1 MRLPQAAS
9 RTLVLGLLVAVAAL
23 LFFAWLA
30 NEMIEGDTRHFD
42 EYVRQA
48 VHQYA
53 SPSLTTVMQAFSF
66 IGSPAFLIV
75 VGVLV
80 VAGYV
85 RTGRPRLALLFI
97 ITVVGAE
104 ALDQILKLL
113 FHRTR
118 PVAFFDFSEP
128 RGYSFPSGH
137 ALVACAF
144 YGVLAAFESAR
155 AQSRVRR
162 WIYRGVAA
170 LLIGAIGLS
179 RIYLGVHY
187 PSDVLA
193 GYAAAVVWVL
203 SVASARRWLR
213 QSRQGS
219 EEPRNANLRS

>member
-9 RTLVLGLLVAVAAL
+9 RTLILGLLVASAAL
-23 LFFAWLA
+23 LLFAWLA
-30 NEMIEGDTRHFD
+30 NEMLEGDTRHFD

-53 SPSLTTVMQAFSF
+53 SPSLTAVMKVFSF
-66 IGSPAFLIV
+66 IGSPAFLIA
-75 VGVLV
+75 VGAVV

-85 RTGRPRLALLFI
+85 RTGRPRLALLFV

-118 PVAFFDFSEP
+118 PVAFFGLAEP

-162 WIYRGVAA
+162 WIYRIVAA
-170 LLIGAIGLS
+170 LLIGMIGLS

-219 EEPRNANLRS
+219 EELRNANLRS